1 MTNSPASEG
10 QAFRAPE
17 PFDAGSPG
25 RSRALVRRVSVVV
38 VTFFALATLLLML
51 APASAMA
58 SMNDISTPVAQ
69 VSPYQPP
76 TLTGSDGPS
85 WFSPSSVFSQ
95 LPLWAQA
102 AVVSAAVTISFFVLT
117 ALVRW
122 TWRYVSDLRSR
133 AT

>member
-17 PFDAGSPG
+17 PFDAGTSG
-25 RSRALVRRVSVVV
+25 HGHQLARRA
-38 VTFFALATLLLML
+38 VTLTLEFFALVTLLVMV
-51 APASAMA
+51 APLSAMA
-58 SMNDISTPVAQ
+58 GISAPVAQ
-69 VSPYQPP
+69 VSPYQSPP
-76 TLTGSDGPS
+76 LTGGDGPS

-102 AVVSAAVTISFFVLT
+102 AAVSAAVTISFFALT
-117 ALVRW
+117 AVVRW

>member
-10 QAFRAPE
+10 RTFRGPE
-17 PFDAGSPG
+17 PFDAGTRDRG
-25 RSRALVRRVSVVV
+25 RKLVRPTAAVMLAVI
-38 VTFFALATLLLML
+38 ALATLVLML
-51 APASAMA
+51 APTSAMA
-58 SMNDISTPVAQ
+58 TMNDISTPVAQ

-76 TLTGSDGPS
+76 PLTGGDGPS

-102 AVVSAAVTISFFVLT
+102 AVVSAAVTISFFVLA

-122 TWRYVSDLRSR
+122 TWHYVSDVRSR